1 MIGWVVAVC
10 LSVDPS
16 VQPYPATSI
25 GPGLAARRTRE
36 RAGGRGRV
44 EHARGEPCAVAQV
57 LPGPPTQRTE
67 PSCSVPPNR
76 AGRS

>member
-1 MIGWVVAVC
+1 MIGGVVAVC

-25 GPGLAARRTRE
+25 GPGVGVRRTRE

-44 EHARGEPCAVAQV
+44 EHARGEPCAV
-57 LPGPPTQRTE
+57 G
-67 PSCSVPPNR
+67 
-76 AGRS
+76 

>member
-25 GPGLAARRTRE
+25 GPGVGARRTRE

-44 EHARGEPCAVAQV
+44 EHARGEPCAV
-57 LPGPPTQRTE
+57 G
-67 PSCSVPPNR
+67 
-76 AGRS
+76 